1 MKRLVVLST
10 ILVLGMSWVQAQN
23 NPVLTVYVSKVKD
36 IQGYMMIAVYDSA
49 DKFLT
54 KELVMGAKVDVTDE
68 VVIYQ
73 FEGLAYGNY
82 AISVYHDVDSDGS
95 LATNFMG
102 IPKEPYGFSNG
113 GVNMFGVPSFKRAV
127 FTYDRPQQEVEIDL
141 K

>member
-1 MKRLVVLST
+1 MKRLVALST

-23 NPVLTVYVSKVKD
+23 NPVLTVYVSKAKD

-49 DKFLT
+49 EKFLT
-54 KELVMGAKVDVTDE
+54 KELVMGAKVDVTNE
-68 VVIYQ
+68 VVTYQ

-102 IPKEPYGFSNG
+102 IPKEPYGFSND
-113 GVNMFGVPSFKRAV
+113 GVNMLGIPSFKRSV
-127 FTYDRPQQEVEIDL
+127 FSYDKPGQVINIEL